1 MRFRLLLIDR
11 NRGERPALA
20 EAGPTIL
27 GRSLMNERHE
37 ILRSGSFVDAAISV
51 ASFIVELAGRSVY
64 SIGESSDRVRPE
76 DDTLK

>member
-1 MRFRLLLIDR
+1 
-11 NRGERPALA
+11 
-20 EAGPTIL
+20 
-27 GRSLMNERHE
+27 MNERHE

-76 DDTLK
+76 SDVGALVSSADHGCRDPIDDPTFRFI